1 MRRFSRGN
9 VHKSRYGRVSKRKNN
24 DDLIGSSISS
34 SQATVTQPPKK
45 KKPKTTSVSNNN
57 NITSRM
63 RDGKINIYSIGD
75 MVWAKTGKYPI
86 WPAIITNDPSSNKFY
101 KSKYRL

>member
-1 MRRFSRGN
+1 MRHFFGEN
-9 VHKSRYGRVSKRKNN
+9 MHKSRYGRVSKRKYNE
-24 DDLIGSSISS
+24 DLSDSGTSS
-34 SQATVTQPPKK
+34 SQMNQSPKRK
-45 KKPKTTSVSNNN
+45 KSKLSLKPVSNNN

-63 RDGKINIYSIGD
+63 RDGKINVFSIGD

-86 WPAIITNDPSSNKFY
+86 WPAIITEDPVSKKFY